1 MGSTIPK
8 MLLGWGSASHPN
20 FCPPDIAPPG
30 TAHSRFKTGS
40 AYTCYLL
47 QETGLYR
54 RTKQAQ
60 RQLDPPLLALNKF
73 SLKKLN
79 YR

>member
-1 MGSTIPK
+1 MGWTTPE
-8 MLLGWGSASHPN
+8 MLQARYLFSRCAYGLGSASHSN

-40 AYTCYLL
+40 AYTC
-47 QETGLYR
+47 

-60 RQLDPPLLALNKF
+60 RQLDPPLLAFNKF
-73 SLKKLN
+73 SLTKLN